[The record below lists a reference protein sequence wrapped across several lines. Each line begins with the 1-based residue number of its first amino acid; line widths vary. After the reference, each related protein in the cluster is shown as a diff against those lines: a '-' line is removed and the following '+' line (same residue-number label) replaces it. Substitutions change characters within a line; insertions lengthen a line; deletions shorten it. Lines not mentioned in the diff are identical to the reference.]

1 MLLETIELP
10 TDEHYARNLIDGRW
24 VFPAAPY
31 EYEIRNPSDST
42 ITAVVPLSS
51 RFDVDRAISAAGDAL
66 SGPWSEL
73 HTRDQLLALLLHR
86 LAEAA
91 PELARLQSTETGL
104 GYADS
109 LAGIESTLRI
119 ARAILTREV
128 LHPRPTPA
136 GISGHVLSWGA
147 PFSEMLL
154 NVFPALAAGNTVVI
168 KPSLRGP
175 LSPVAVAFIADRLGF
190 PAGVL
195 NIVQGTGVDVGA
207 ALISSTALGTLHVR
221 ANESTVSR
229 ASRAERRTQVPLRTL
244 TGGGNAAIVYPG
256 LANDKFAA
264 MASAIAEAVRVHNA
278 GGPFGLHTVAVHRDV
293 AKNAIAAVL
302 GQLTRFNNRAAPLPS
317 EPIRRRAFDRIDEL
331 DAGGGRV
338 LLGGTIP
345 DDIRHRMGWRLPTT
359 VVDLGDATSKAAA
372 KALAHSREPLG
383 PVLTIVH
390 WDTLA
395 DLDRVFDARRHRDG
409 YASIWGDDSA
419 DDRTRFGVA
428 ARDQGPQSAMYS
440 GLVPAAWTGES
451 AHRTTGEVAS

>member
-31 EYEIRNPSDST
+31 EYEIRNPSNST

-51 RFDVDRAISAAGDAL
+51 RFDVDRAISSARNAL
-66 SGPWSEL
+66 SGPWSDL

-104 GYADS
+104 GYDDS
-109 LAGIESTLRI
+109 LATIESSLRI

-128 LHPRPTPA
+128 LHPRPMAA

-154 NVFPALAAGNTVVI
+154 NVFPALAAGNTAVV

-175 LSPVAVAFIADRLGF
+175 LSPVAVAFIADQLGF

-207 ALISSTALGTLHVR
+207 ALISSTALQTLHVR
-221 ANESTVSR
+221 ASESTLSR
-229 ASRAERRTQVPLRTL
+229 ASRAGHRTHVPLRTL
-244 TGGGNAAIVYPG
+244 AGGGNAAIVYPG
-256 LANDKFAA
+256 LEEDKFAT
-264 MASAIAEAVRVHNA
+264 MATEIAEAVRVHNA
-278 GGPFGLHTVAVHRDV
+278 GGPFALHTVAVHRDV
-293 AKNAIAAVL
+293 AKNAIACIL
-302 GQLTRFNNRAAPLPS
+302 GQLALFNNRAAPLPT
-317 EPIRRRAFDRIDEL
+317 EPLRQRAIDRVDQL
-331 DAGGGRV
+331 VAGGGRV

-345 DDIRHRMGWRLPTT
+345 DDIQHRMGWRLPTT
-359 VVDLGDATSKAAA
+359 VADLGEVTSKVTG
-372 KALAHSREPLG
+372 LAHSCESLG
-383 PVLTIVH
+383 PVLTVVH
-390 WDTLA
+390 WNTLA
-395 DLDRVFDARRHRDG
+395 DLDEVFNSRHHRDG
-409 YASIWGDDSA
+409 YASVWGDDSA
-419 DDRTRFGVA
+419 DDRTRFGVT
-428 ARDQGPQSAMYS
+428 AREQGPRSAMHS

-451 AHRTTGEVAS
+451 AHRSSEVTP